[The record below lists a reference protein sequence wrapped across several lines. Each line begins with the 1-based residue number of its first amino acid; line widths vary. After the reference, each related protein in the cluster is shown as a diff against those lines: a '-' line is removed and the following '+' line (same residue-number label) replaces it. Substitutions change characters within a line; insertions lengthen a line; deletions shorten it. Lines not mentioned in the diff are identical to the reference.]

1 MQKTQDLYN
10 FNKAHL
16 YSTILS
22 NPDWEV
28 LFRNIADY
36 WTLVIRA
43 EDKAF
48 NRKDREG
55 FAKTAKKS
63 RSTAGGTE
71 FAEKEMVSVLCDL
84 GVSAVEFFLFEF
96 AFRTAA

>member
-1 MQKTQDLYN
+1 MQKTQDLYD

-22 NPDWEV
+22 NPDREM

-43 EDKAF
+43 EMKAF
-48 NRKDREG
+48 NRKDRFCKG
-55 FAKTAKKS
+55 RKARRLTA
-63 RSTAGGTE
+63 E
-71 FAEKEMVSVLCDL
+71 IAEYAEEAIC
-84 GVSAVEFFLFEF
+84 
-96 AFRTAA
+96 